1 MTHTELGRYG
11 EELAAVH
18 LLKQGYQILDR
29 NFRFKKSEID
39 IVAFKNNTLIICEVK
54 TRVTAEV
61 GEPYKAVT
69 RSKQRQ
75 IIATANHYIYQ
86 KQLLT
91 DVQFDVISIVHNS
104 IRTKIEHIP
113 NAFSPLL

>member
-11 EELAAVH
+11 EELAAMH

-29 NFRFKKSEID
+29 NFRFKRSEID
-39 IVAFKNNTLIICEVK
+39 IIAFKNNILVICEVK
-54 TRVTAEV
+54 TRVTAEI

-75 IIATANHYIYQ
+75 IITTTNHYIHQ
-86 KQLLT
+86 KKLFT
-91 DVQFDVISIVHNS
+91 DVQFDIISIVHNS
-104 IRTKIEHIP
+104 MRTKIEHIP
-113 NAFSPLL
+113 DAFSPLL

>member
-11 EELAAVH
+11 EELAATH
-18 LLKQGYQILDR
+18 LLKQGYKILDR

-39 IVAFKNNTLIICEVK
+39 IIAFKDNTLTICEVK
-54 TRVTAEV
+54 TRVTAEI

-75 IIATANHYIYQ
+75 IISTANHYIRL
-86 KQLLT
+86 KHLFT

-104 IRTKIEHIP
+104 MRTKIEHIP
-113 NAFSPLL
+113 DAFSPLL